1 MSKGERECVCVCV
14 CTCSG
19 AGKQDRVCEAQLCG
33 VKVMMVCRMSLHQ
46 VPWMESEPVK
56 KSAHTQQVSH
66 QQSLCAIRKDGWKEG
81 GKEERD
87 DGREGGRKEGMKKG
101 RKEGMKKG
109 RNEGREKGRKES
121 S

>member
-1 MSKGERECVCVCV
+1 MCV

-56 KSAHTQQVSH
+56 KSAHTQQVMSH
-66 QQSLCAIRKDGWKEG
+66 PLSLCAIRMDGWKEG
-81 GKEERD
+81 GKEEKD
-87 DGREGGRKEGMKKG
+87 DGREGGR
-101 RKEGMKKG
+101 
-109 RNEGREKGRKES
+109 EKGTNEEREE
-121 S
+121 